1 MTEVNGDFFTES
13 TTDKHEHHHE
23 QHEVSGPN
31 LQAVTEALFD
41 NCEDYHNIQNN
52 KNSSIWRPY

>member
-1 MTEVNGDFFTES
+1 MTEVSSEFFTTS
-13 TTDKHEHHHE
+13 NTDADKEE
-23 QHEVSGPN
+23 TDLNLPGPN

-41 NCEDYHNIQNN
+41 NCEDYQSIQNS